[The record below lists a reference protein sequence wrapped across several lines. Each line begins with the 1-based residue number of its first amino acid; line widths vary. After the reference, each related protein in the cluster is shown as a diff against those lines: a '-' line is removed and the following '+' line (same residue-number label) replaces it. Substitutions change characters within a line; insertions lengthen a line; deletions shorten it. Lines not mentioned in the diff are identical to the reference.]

1 LVSDPARPESAGHA
15 ALTELASVIRNVT
28 EQLAGFRRRAL
39 AAESRLR
46 ELEQTATAA
55 AEATRMQASR
65 AAALEL
71 AVAEARVQAGRIDAL
86 ERELA
91 EARVHRTRVAELERA
106 LAEAEQAA
114 EAALAKASAEVPASA
129 RGGGETNSAL
139 QAENAAL
146 RERLGEA
153 VERTRV
159 IGERVRFLRQQLGN
173 GVEK

>member
-1 LVSDPARPESAGHA
+1 MSDPARPESAGHA

-46 ELEQTATAA
+46 ELEQTAAA
-55 AEATRMQASR
+55 
-65 AAALEL
+65 
-71 AVAEARVQAGRIDAL
+71 
-86 ERELA
+86 
-91 EARVHRTRVAELERA
+91 
-106 LAEAEQAA
+106 AEQAA
-114 EAALAKASAEVPASA
+114 RAQAERTAALEAAAAAVGDQTARIVALEQERGEAEGHRARIVELERSLAEAQQATEAALATPPLRTVSSGAAA
-129 RGGGETNSAL
+129 RSAL
-139 QAENAAL
+139 EAENAAL
-146 RERLGEA
+146 RDRLGEA

>member
-1 LVSDPARPESAGHA
+1 MFDPARPESAGHA

-28 EQLAGFRRRAL
+28 EQLSGFRRRAL
-39 AAESRLR
+39 AAESRVR
-46 ELEQTATAA
+46 ELEQSASALDDA
-55 AEATRMQASR
+55 NRARLSRVAE
-65 AAALEL
+65 LES
-71 AVAEARVQAGRIDAL
+71 AVAEAGERAARIEALERELAAARQHQSRVAEL

-91 EARVHRTRVAELERA
+91 EAQRA
-106 LAEAEQAA
+106 
-114 EAALAKASAEVPASA
+114 SEV
-129 RGGGETNSAL
+129 AL
-139 QAENAAL
+139 QVPVVVAAAGGTAQTAMEAENAAL